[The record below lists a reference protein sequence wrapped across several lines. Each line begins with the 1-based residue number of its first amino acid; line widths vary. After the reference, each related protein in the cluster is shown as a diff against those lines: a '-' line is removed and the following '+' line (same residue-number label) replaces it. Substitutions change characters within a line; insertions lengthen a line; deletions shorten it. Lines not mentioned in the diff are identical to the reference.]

1 MRLRYLIIDDEPI
14 AHTLIRQFADDFG
27 VPDSGELDFVG
38 SVFRASDAVDFLEKN
53 QVDLVF
59 LDIQMPGLTGF
70 EFLRT
75 LNKPPY
81 VIIISAHKEYAL
93 ESYEYAIID
102 YLLKPFNFSRFA
114 IAVEKVLQD
123 LTRVK
128 AMAMQATLMERH
140 QSDAKTIFIKD
151 DKKQHQLALDKLI
164 YIKANGNFSSVYHAG
179 GHILSQMKISDFEKL
194 LPKDKF
200 SRVHRSYIVAHHEI
214 TLVKANEVVLGGTV
228 IPVGRVYKDHLAKIV
243 GA

>member
-27 VPDSGELDFVG
+27 ELNFIG
-38 SVFRASDAVDFLEKN
+38 SVFRASDAADFLEKN

>member
-27 VPDSGELDFVG
+27 APDSGELDFVG
-38 SVFRASDAVDFLEKN
+38 SVFRASDAADFLEKN

-243 GA
+243 GV

>member
-27 VPDSGELDFVG
+27 APDSCELDFVG
-38 SVFRASDAVDFLEKN
+38 SVFRASDAADFLEKN

-75 LNKPPY
+75 LDKPPY

-123 LTRVK
+123 ITRVK
-128 AMAMQATLMERH
+128 AMAMQARLKERH
-140 QSDAKTIFIKD
+140 QADAKTIFIKD

>member
-27 VPDSGELDFVG
+27 TPDSGELDFVG
-38 SVFRASDAVDFLEKN
+38 SVFRASDAADFLEKN
-53 QVDLVF
+53 HVDLVF

-102 YLLKPFNFSRFA
+102 YLLKPFNFSRFS

-128 AMAMQATLMERH
+128 AMAIQATLKERH
-140 QSDAKTIFIKD
+140 QTNVKTIFIKD

-164 YIKANGNFSSVYHAG
+164 YIKANGNFTSVYHAG

-194 LPKDKF
+194 LPTDKF

-243 GA
+243 GV